1 MTLARA
7 HKHANNTD
15 CADCADLCVKTL
27 CECRRTR
34 PAPTMCSPAAR
45 SVCRRQSSGPA
56 RPSTSPGDQIPC
68 LHCCRRSTLM
78 CVCTLPL
85 GAGDAVDVLG
95 FLWFVS
101 RIRCADADAWQ
112 LSFMD
117 AGGHYAQ
124 APVLSVG
131 GTRSLD
137 DWCQQQRRPALSRRT
152 P

>member
-1 MTLARA
+1 M
-7 HKHANNTD
+7 
-15 CADCADLCVKTL
+15 
-27 CECRRTR
+27 
-34 PAPTMCSPAAR
+34 PALLSLI
-45 SVCRRQSSGPA
+45 
-56 RPSTSPGDQIPC
+56 D
-68 LHCCRRSTLM
+68 M

-101 RIRCADADAWQ
+101 RIRCADADASQ